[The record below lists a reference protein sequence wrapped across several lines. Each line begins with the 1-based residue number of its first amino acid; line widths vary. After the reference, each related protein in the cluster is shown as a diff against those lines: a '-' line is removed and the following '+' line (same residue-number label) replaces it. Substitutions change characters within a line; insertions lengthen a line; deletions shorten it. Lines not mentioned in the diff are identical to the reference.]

1 MCCLHVY
8 VSPSVS
14 RSLVPSLSV
23 APLPVPM
30 FSPLCFILCLPG
42 LLCVSMF
49 VYPHI
54 RVKLPCPCL
63 SLGVRAT
70 SCFILLGLA
79 HVHCDQFCVPCL
91 IMFICSCYVPM
102 CFHFP
107 NLLLLYILSPS
118 PLIPHWSLCLSIC
131 VCQVSCFSI
140 SKFRFF
146 VAF

>member
-1 MCCLHVY
+1 MFTYLPLCHA
-8 VSPSVS
+8 PSS
-14 RSLVPSLSV
+14 RLSL
-23 APLPVPM
+23 APLPVPT
-30 FSPLCFILCLPG
+30 FFPLCFILCLPG

-49 VYPHI
+49 VYPRI

-63 SLGVRAT
+63 SLSVCAT

-91 IMFICSCYVPM
+91 IMFICSCCVPM
-102 CFHFP
+102 RFHFP
-107 NLLLLYILSPS
+107 NLLLLYILSQS